1 MKHELTAT
9 VSVCVTAVLLLFTHL
24 KVKTEEITTQHVS
37 PYYNSNTF
45 TIPEPLFYL
54 LYPKGFSLSICG
66 KKLLSHYI
74 IWIRNIGFVL

>member
-9 VSVCVTAVLLLFTHL
+9 VSVCVTAVLLLFTNL
-24 KVKTEEITTQHVS
+24 KVKTEEITTEHLS
-37 PYYNSNTF
+37 PFYNKTF

-66 KKLLSHYI
+66 KTLLSHYI
-74 IWIRNIGFVL
+74 IWISNIGFVL